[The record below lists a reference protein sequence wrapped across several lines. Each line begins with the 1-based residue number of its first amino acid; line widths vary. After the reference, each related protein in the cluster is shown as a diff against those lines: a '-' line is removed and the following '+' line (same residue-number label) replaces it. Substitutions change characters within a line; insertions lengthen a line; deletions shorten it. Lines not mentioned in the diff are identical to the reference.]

1 MSRRRQQGS
10 SVFDDVDAWLDRVQI
25 VDEGDDEVAKFL
37 DTLDLHGP
45 QEREMLEELARKT
58 PLAKPDEFPAAH
70 RRAVASLETLGR
82 HGYRSAVI
90 PRWLKPAV
98 FGRFVVELV
107 ARYVVVSYLRR
118 VSTEMRNLYW
128 LRAMPVTGRSKE
140 RIRCSGAGESRR
152 KG

>member
-1 MSRRRQQGS
+1 MPRRRQQGS

-82 HGYRSAVI
+82 HG
-90 PRWLKPAV
+90 
-98 FGRFVVELV
+98 
-107 ARYVVVSYLRR
+107 
-118 VSTEMRNLYW
+118 
-128 LRAMPVTGRSKE
+128 
-140 RIRCSGAGESRR
+140 
-152 KG
+152 